1 MRALLLLLASVAG
14 AAASAVAQD
23 RAGVAYSSPSYFLT
37 AIDLGSGEEA
47 DSAAHKLRQVLGT
60 GVVAEPFSGSATY
73 FLRGGFPAMLTSATM
88 GAPMLAGMTPFF
100 VGQVGSPSAVAAG
113 FDLLPGG
120 LPTITIG
127 GQPATVTQWT
137 TDHVTVDVPDQPV
150 PGFQP
155 VTLTNGVGTARLERG
170 VAVLPLLFNREPLN
184 VATPLHSTLV
194 ATQGDIALLVL
205 SFGRLPAPVPVLDAR
220 YGLMLDPSLLITT
233 AMITVT
239 EADGTFVLQAPP
251 LPIVGQLYYQAL
263 VITTNPTYA
272 PWSWTNDVTL

>member
-1 MRALLLLLASVAG
+1 MRTLLLLLASVAG

-23 RAGVAYSSPSYFLT
+23 RAGVAYSSPTYFLT

-47 DSAAHKLRQVLGT
+47 DSPAHKLRPVLGT
-60 GVVAEPFSGSATY
+60 GVVAEPDSASATY
-73 FLRGGFPAMLTSATM
+73 FLRGGFPAMLSSATL
-88 GAPMLAGMTPFF
+88 GAPMLAGVDPFF
-100 VGQVGSPSAVAAG
+100 VGQVGSPSAVVAG
-113 FDLLPGG
+113 YDLLPGG
-120 LPTITIG
+120 TPTVTIG

-137 TDHVTVDVPDQPV
+137 TDHVTVDVPDQSV

-155 VTLTNGVGTARLERG
+155 VTLTNGVGIAQLERG

-184 VATPLHSTLV
+184 LATPVHSTLV
-194 ATQGDIALLVL
+194 ATQGDVALLAL
-205 SFGRLPAPVPVLDAR
+205 SFGRLPGPVPALGAR
-220 YGLMLDPSLLITT
+220 YGLLLDPNLLITT
-233 AMITVT
+233 ALITVT

-251 LPIVGQLYYQAL
+251 LPVVGQLYYQAL